1 MTRRLAVRLALLVLA
16 VALPAAAAAQAKI
29 GGGTTVGGVSLPNGT
44 KQTDVNGI
52 IKVAPAPWFAVTAVV
67 SAVSV
72 SQTVKGVTAT
82 SAGVG
87 DLPISASVVT
97 ALHSAWSPELGA
109 ALDVTLPTGDP
120 NAGLGTG
127 TTGFAA
133 DIGIGV
139 TPHPRLGLALGMSKE
154 LSGSAGTSA
163 LSASNTASLSAEGEY
178 EFHPG
183 WRGSLSFD
191 GDVGTPDSGQALNH
205 SVGLG
210 LVHAL
215 HGDLALTLDAG
226 RGLTSTAPGWAFAI
240 GFGTVFGGNNP
251 VSGAFSSKRLAH
263 AFSSAVGRGQ
273 GQGHVGHRP

>member
-1 MTRRLAVRLALLVLA
+1 MTRRIAGIVALLAL
-16 VALPAAAAAQAKI
+16 ALPAAGAAQATV
-29 GGGTTVGGVSLPNGT
+29 GGGTTVGGVSLPNGMS
-44 KQTDVNGI
+44 QSDLNGI
-52 IKVAPAPWFAVTAVV
+52 IKVSPAPWFAVTAVV

-72 SQTVKGVTAT
+72 RQTVKGATAT
-82 SAGVG
+82 SSGIG
-87 DLPISASVVT
+87 DLPITASVAT
-97 ALHSAWSPELGA
+97 ALHTAWSPELGA

-120 NAGLGTG
+120 AAGLGTG
-127 TTGFAA
+127 TTGLAA
-133 DIGIGV
+133 DLGVGV

-178 EFHPG
+178 EFQPG

-191 GDVGTPDSGQALNH
+191 GDVGTADSGQVLNR
-205 SVGLG
+205 SIGLG

-226 RGLTSTAPGWAFAI
+226 HGLTSAAPGWAFAI

-273 GQGHVGHRP
+273 GQGHVGHKP